1 MPANGSSRS
10 TGGIL
15 RGRALGN
22 SFNIGDPI
30 GDVAQDVAPLSNGRI
45 NVMIVQ
51 QPPSDVVIKNPTSLL
66 NVKSPCYDT
75 LGPLLK
81 KVAKSYSPVH
91 SKYWNIYKYTKHTDS
106 FSQIRIIVSMFWIKS
121 SGQSWGIIML

>member
-1 MPANGSSRS
+1 M
-10 TGGIL
+10 
-15 RGRALGN
+15 RGHALGN

-30 GDVAQDVAPLSNGRI
+30 GDVAQDVAPLSYGHI
-45 NVMIVQ
+45 NITTVQ
-51 QPPSDVVIKNPTSLL
+51 QPPSDVIIENPTSLL

-81 KVAKSYSPVH
+81 NVAKSYSAVH

-106 FSQIRIIVSMFWIKS
+106 FSQIRIIMSIFWIKS